1 MIAEIGTSSVP
12 KHYCGYLRKHYSAFV
27 LQIFLSFIVSC
38 LSARPNC
45 IPTFIQ
51 KENRM
56 EQMKYNVYQLI
67 RDGYKK
73 SLPGKI
79 FDSFII
85 FLISLNSLLVV
96 IDTFDMPSEF
106 VKISYIIEVISVI
119 IFTVEYLLRLWTA
132 PYLYP
137 EKKPAAARLKYIFTF
152 MALVDL
158 LAILPFYVP
167 FLIPEDLLVLRLIR
181 MARLIRL
188 FKLNRY
194 TSSFRT
200 IGAVFRDKASQL
212 LSSFFAIF
220 VLMIISSVLMCE
232 IEKAAQPDKFNNA
245 VSGLWWAVA
254 TFTTVGYGDIYPI
267 TALGKFL
274 SGIIAILGIGLIA
287 VPTGIISAGF
297 IEQFEKDKD
306 KSQEEKKHYCPYC
319 GKKID

>member
-1 MIAEIGTSSVP
+1 
-12 KHYCGYLRKHYSAFV
+12 
-27 LQIFLSFIVSC
+27 
-38 LSARPNC
+38 
-45 IPTFIQ
+45 
-51 KENRM
+51 M